1 MKLVAVIV
9 HFPAIKLPDESS
21 VIKLKY
27 YKCFHLAF
35 SFFEVHVHGVQTKA
49 VNQNISK

>member
-9 HFPAIKLPDESS
+9 QFPAMKLLNEM
-21 VIKLKY
+21 KY